1 MVRSTTLA
9 LALKLDVM
17 LLDLCRLY
25 FYVLFD
31 LVELVPVFAR
41 QQVITTKICEPKNKD
56 DSNHITKTVGGSD

>member
-9 LALKLDVM
+9 LALKLEVM
-17 LLDLCRLY
+17 LLDLCKLY

-41 QQVITTKICEPKNKD
+41 QQVITTKICEQKNKD
-56 DSNHITKTVGGSD
+56 DSNHI